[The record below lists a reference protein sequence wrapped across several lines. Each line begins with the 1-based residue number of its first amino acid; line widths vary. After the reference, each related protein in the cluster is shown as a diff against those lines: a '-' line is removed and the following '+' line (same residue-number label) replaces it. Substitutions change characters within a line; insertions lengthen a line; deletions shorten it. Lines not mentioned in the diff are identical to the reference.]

1 MQLDNFQKGKI
12 RVSEVVLIHD
22 ENTKRLMWST
32 GIVLELRKSCDG
44 LVCSVVLRSPN
55 GYLINLAIQS
65 LYPLEIRDYK
75 KPKGRDVEEE
85 TRPEPAVVEPVET
98 TIDPAPSGPAEPI
111 ADPLRRPE
119 LPHLVA
125 AEVEPNG
132 MGFGGEHVE
141 NLLIIPKR
149 TTRSG
154 LTSRPPQHLS
164 DYYLRGPR

>member
-85 TRPEPAVVEPVET
+85 TRLEPTTNLAPAEPEEP
-98 TIDPAPSGPAEPI
+98 TIDPAPAGS
-111 ADPLRRPE
+111 
-119 LPHLVA
+119 
-125 AEVEPNG
+125 VEQS
-132 MGFGGEHVE
+132 
-141 NLLIIPKR
+141 LIQLFQDHSYQI
-149 TTRSG
+149 
-154 LTSRPPQHLS
+154 Q
-164 DYYLRGPR
+164 